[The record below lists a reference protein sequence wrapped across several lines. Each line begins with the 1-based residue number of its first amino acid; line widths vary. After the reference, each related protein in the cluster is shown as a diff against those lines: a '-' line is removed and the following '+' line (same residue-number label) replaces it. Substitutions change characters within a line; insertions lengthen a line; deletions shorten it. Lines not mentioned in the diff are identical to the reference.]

1 MAVILIVRVPNRPS
15 RPKTISIP
23 SARSGVCARRSRP
36 ASARGLF
43 GQPDRVQ
50 AAIALPPT
58 LMPTC
63 KRSDA
68 LPVHCARSA
77 MSSRTWAAT
86 GSASTMFSI
95 ASRRLFV
102 ISGFKGARG
111 SKCAL
116 ACCGPER
123 EISHARQPPEA
134 YLRQHAVSHARP
146 HRGAR
151 QECAVGRARTPAIA
165 QSPAGVAVRQSVRA
179 SAG

>member
-1 MAVILIVRVPNRPS
+1 MLADTADGADGVVGSVLVLGRYPDGPRSQPPLAAEDDLN
-15 RPKTISIP
+15 PKRAKRGLCPTQP
-23 SARSGVCARRSRP
+23 A

-86 GSASTMFSI
+86 GSASTMLSI
-95 ASRRLFV
+95 ASRRL
-102 ISGFKGARG
+102 
-111 SKCAL
+111 L
-116 ACCGPER
+116 
-123 EISHARQPPEA
+123 
-134 YLRQHAVSHARP
+134 
-146 HRGAR
+146 
-151 QECAVGRARTPAIA
+151 
-165 QSPAGVAVRQSVRA
+165 
-179 SAG
+179 